1 MWGTTRQKSRM
12 YLKGTCKIK
21 DCGKLLLRDVSREI
35 PERGAVGAF
44 NFTFKRSG
52 FNNFFRMTL
61 YYLYHQK
68 EK

>member
-35 PERGAVGAF
+35 SEGGLWVLLILPLNVLVLTIFLE
-44 NFTFKRSG
+44 
-52 FNNFFRMTL
+52 
-61 YYLYHQK
+61 
-68 EK
+68 